1 MGMPSN
7 IGYGRVVGR
16 LIRAVLDGQ
25 DVNETPDGVPIPDA
39 QVTFTAD
46 VTHARNRHA
55 DPPVTIFFD
64 PVVVET
70 DSDGMIATRD
80 GQVGVWL
87 VATDD
92 ADIDPMIGAYVVTVT
107 APSIPRL
114 LWRIAVPEGET
125 VDLATAI
132 PVPDS
137 PAADIAEWVRV
148 RGDVIQARD
157 ETVAVA
163 SEVAQFVVQAEAA
176 ASEAGSSAT
185 SASSSASTAST
196 KAVEASTSAS
206 SAATSASSAAS
217 ARDEAEAA
225 RDEAEAARDETLAAA
240 GGGGTGAVTSVNG
253 QTGAVSLGAAD
264 VGADPAGTAA
274 GLVGALMI
282 PDSPDDIGAASAA
295 HTHAPEDVT
304 GTAVITT
311 DARLS
316 DARTPLAHSHTL
328 ADVTDAGDAAG
339 LDVGTTA
346 GTVMA
351 GDDSRVTSLS
361 STYVAQA
368 NLTVTPGASVSGSNT
383 GDQTLPTWTTLAG
396 KPAVVAA
403 GATQA
408 DARTAIGAGTS
419 NLTIGTTSTTA
430 KAGNYTPPDASTTV
444 KGIVELA
451 TNTEATTG
459 TDTTRAVT
467 PAGVAA
473 AISGVGGGVTDHG
486 ALSGLADDD
495 HTQYALADGSRGA
508 FAPPLGADD
517 NYVTDAEKAA
527 LHSHSNKTAL
537 DAVSGTN
544 TGDQDLSGYALST
557 QAINAQTGTTYTLV
571 ASDASKL
578 VTCTNSGAI
587 TVTVPASTF
596 AAGQRVDLLVLGAG
610 MVTVAA
616 GSGMT
621 LNGTPSLVSRAQY
634 SALTV
639 LLLSATSA
647 VVVGDFATP

>member
-1 MGMPSN
+1 MSMPAGV
-7 IGYGRVVGR
+7 GYGRIVGR
-16 LIRAVLDGQ
+16 LIRAVMDGP
-25 DVNETPDGVPIPDA
+25 DADSTPDGVPIEGA
-39 QVTFTAD
+39 TVTIRAAIS
-46 VTHARNRHA
+46 HARVPGA
-55 DPPVTIFFD
+55 TPPVTVVFD
-64 PVVVET
+64 EIVCRT
-70 DSDGMIATRD
+70 DTDGILV
-80 GQVGVWL
+80 GLNQEPGVWV

-92 ADIDPMIGAYVVTVT
+92 PDTEPQIGFYTVSVR
-107 APSIPRL
+107 AASMPPLS
-114 LWRIAVPEGET
+114 WRITVPEGET
-125 VDLATAI
+125 VDLTTAV

-137 PAADIAEWVRV
+137 PAAAVAEWVAV
-148 RGDVIQARD
+148 REQ
-157 ETVAVA
+157 
-163 SEVAQFVVQAEAA
+163 VVM
-176 ASEAGSSAT
+176 
-185 SASSSASTAST
+185 
-196 KAVEASTSAS
+196 
-206 SAATSASSAAS
+206 
-217 ARDEAEAA
+217 ARDEAVAA
-225 RDEAEAARDETLAAA
+225 RDEAVAAAA

-274 GLVGALMI
+274 GLVGALAI
-282 PDSPDDIGAASAA
+282 PDSADDVGAIPEPAVEG
-295 HTHAPEDVT
+295 APGDV
-304 GTAVITT
+304 
-311 DARLS
+311 L
-316 DARTPLAHSHTL
+316 
-328 ADVTDAGDAAG
+328 VTDGAGGRTWATPDAG
-339 LDVGTTA
+339 G
-346 GTVMA
+346 
-351 GDDSRVTSLS
+351 VTSVDGQTGAVSLS

-451 TNTEATTG
+451 TTAEATTG

-473 AISGVGGGVTDHG
+473 AIAGVGGGVTDHG

-495 HTQYALADGSRGA
+495 HTLYALADGTRGA
-508 FAPPLGADD
+508 FAA
-517 NYVTDAEKAA
+517 TSHTHTASQISDAIIATG
-527 LHSHSNKTAL
+527 SS
-537 DAVSGTN
+537 VSGSN

-557 QAINAQTGTTYTLV
+557 QTINAQTGTTYTLV

-578 VTCTNSGAI
+578 VTCANSGAI

-634 SALTV
+634 SAFTV
-639 LLLSATSA
+639 LFLSATSA
-647 VVVGDFATP
+647 VVVGDLATP